1 MIKSASGSDY
11 DVVIVGGGPA
21 GSTCSTLIRKYAPH
35 LSVLVIEKEKFPR
48 DHIGESQLPGINLVL
63 TEMGVWDKVE
73 AAGFPIKIGASYT
86 WGQDDDQWDFDFYPV
101 EKWKDEPRPG
111 KYEGQRLSTAFQVDR
126 AIYDDI
132 LLRHAESMGVE
143 VREEVKVDEV
153 LHSDGRVEGLRL
165 STGETVTAKY
175 YVDGSG
181 VVGLLRRALGVES
194 WAPMELRNI
203 AVWNYWENAEW
214 ALEIGTG
221 ATRVQVRSLPFGWI
235 WFIPI
240 GPTTTSVGLVCPSEY
255 YKRSG
260 MTVEEL
266 YLKALDM
273 QPQIKNLMEQAT
285 PKGPTQSCRDWSHL
299 SERLVGD
306 NWFLMGEAAGFADPI
321 LAAGMHLAH
330 QSSRHV
336 AYTILELER

>member
-1 MIKSASGSDY
+1 MTQ
-11 DVVIVGGGPA
+11 IV
-21 GSTCSTLIRKYAPH
+21 
-35 LSVLVIEKEKFPR
+35 
-48 DHIGESQLPGINLVL
+48 D
-63 TEMGVWDKVE
+63 
-73 AAGFPIKIGASYT
+73 
-86 WGQDDDQWDFDFYPV
+86 
-101 EKWKDEPRPG
+101 
-111 KYEGQRLSTAFQVDR
+111 
-126 AIYDDI
+126 
-132 LLRHAESMGVE
+132 
-143 VREEVKVDEV
+143 
-153 LHSDGRVEGLRL
+153 
-165 STGETVTAKY
+165 
-175 YVDGSG
+175 
-181 VVGLLRRALGVES
+181 RALGVES

-336 AYTILELER
+336 AYTILELERGEHDGWFLVLGHGLQHRAMQEVPGEAERQRGADCKQDLCRALVQLRETRHLQCTQHHERPEHERERHGVQLQDAGHHQGYQDQRGQYPLPEH